1 MNKYIAVVSVLV
13 VIDGERTTIEPG
25 QPLPE
30 LSAKD
35 VEALRGMGSIE
46 RAPAQPET
54 AAPSGAATLA
64 GEGIPGTNTR
74 ESEAAAP
81 DNPASGDAPDAGEAQ
96 LEQTSTPGEP
106 LPELPDSAYAPDAAP
121 LDAPDAVPPDAPV
134 LYDINTDSVLDLVAA
149 GLSEKL
155 ALAVAAYRTQHGP
168 FASVDDLVKVNGIG
182 PATLAELRY
191 RLTV

>member
-1 MNKYIAVVSVLV
+1 MDKYTAVVSVLV

-30 LSAKD
+30 LPAKD
-35 VEALRGMGSIE
+35 IEALRGMGSIE

-54 AAPSGAATLA
+54 AAPSGGATLA

-74 ESEAAAP
+74 ESEPVA
-81 DNPASGDAPDAGEAQ
+81 ASGDAPDAGEDQ
-96 LEQTSTPGEP
+96 LEQ
-106 LPELPDSAYAPDAAP
+106 L
-121 LDAPDAVPPDAPV
+121 DAPV
-134 LYDINTDSVLDLVAA
+134 LYNINTDAALDLVAV

-155 ALAVAAYRTQHGP
+155 ALATVAYRTKHGP
-168 FASVDDLVKVNGIG
+168 FASVDDLVKVSGIG
-182 PATLAELRY
+182 PATLAELRD

>member
-1 MNKYIAVVSVLV
+1 MDKYTAVVSVLV

-30 LSAKD
+30 LPAKD
-35 VEALRGMGSIE
+35 IEALRGMGSIE

-54 AAPSGAATLA
+54 AAPSGGATLA

-74 ESEAAAP
+74 EGEPVA
-81 DNPASGDAPDAGEAQ
+81 ASGDAPDAGEDQ
-96 LEQTSTPGEP
+96 LEQ
-106 LPELPDSAYAPDAAP
+106 L
-121 LDAPDAVPPDAPV
+121 DAPV
-134 LYDINTDSVLDLVAA
+134 LYNINTDSALDLVAV

-155 ALAVAAYRTQHGP
+155 ALATVAYRTKHGP
-168 FASVDDLVKVNGIG
+168 FASVDDLVKVSGIG
-182 PATLAELRY
+182 PATLAELRD

>member
-1 MNKYIAVVSVLV
+1 MDKYTAVVSVLV

-30 LSAKD
+30 LPAKD
-35 VEALRGMGSIE
+35 IEALRGMGSIE

-54 AAPSGAATLA
+54 AAPSGGATLA

-81 DNPASGDAPDAGEAQ
+81 DNPASGDAPDAGEDQ
-96 LEQTSTPGEP
+96 LEQ
-106 LPELPDSAYAPDAAP
+106 L
-121 LDAPDAVPPDAPV
+121 DAPV
-134 LYDINTDSVLDLVAA
+134 LYNINTDSALDLVAV

-155 ALAVAAYRTQHGP
+155 ALATVAYRTKHGP
-168 FASVDDLVKVNGIG
+168 FASVDDLVKVSGIG
-182 PATLAELRY
+182 PATLAELRD